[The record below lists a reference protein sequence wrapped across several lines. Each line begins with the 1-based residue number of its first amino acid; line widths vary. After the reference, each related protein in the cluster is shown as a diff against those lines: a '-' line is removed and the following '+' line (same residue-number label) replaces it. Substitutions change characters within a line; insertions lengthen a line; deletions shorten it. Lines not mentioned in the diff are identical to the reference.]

1 MEHDSDQLLV
11 NTIKALSMDA
21 VQAANSGHPGAP
33 MGLADVASVL
43 WTRHLT
49 VDPTQ
54 PDFCDRDRFVLSGGH
69 GSMLLYSLLHLS
81 GFDLPLSE
89 IKNFRQLH
97 SKTPGHPENTITAGV
112 ETTTGPLG
120 AGISNAVGMALAERY
135 LAAHYNRGD
144 HRMVDHFTYVLCGDG
159 DLQEGI
165 SYEACSFAGHQGL
178 GKLVL
183 LYDDNRITIDG
194 STDLSWNE
202 DVDARFEAMGW
213 HAQSVDG
220 HDREAIDVAIE
231 EAKAVTDRPSM
242 IRCRTHIG
250 HGSPNK
256 QDTSAA
262 HGAPLGEEEI
272 RLTKAAMGWVPTQAF
287 VVPDEAYAAFAPMRA
302 RGSQKGR
309 DWATGFEAYQ
319 TEHPELAAQWAQIH
333 SGDGLP
339 DDLEASLEGAVDG
352 SMATRKASGAA
363 LAILADKVP
372 QLWGGSADLAGSNNT
387 TIAGEPSCQADSPGG
402 RNLSFGIREHGMGGI
417 MNGIALHGGLIPY
430 GGTFLTFS
438 DYMRGSIRLA
448 ALMEQ
453 RVVYVFTHDSIF
465 LGEDGPTHQAVEH
478 AMALRLI
485 PNLDVLRP
493 CDARETAA
501 CWAAALRQD
510 KGPSA
515 LLLTRQGLPPLEGTE
530 QAMAQVQNGAYVLS
544 SDADPELILMA
555 TGSEVQ
561 LAVGAAQAL
570 REAGHQV
577 RVVSVPSMDRFLAS
591 DAAYQESVLPAS
603 VTRRVAVEAGRT
615 FGWQAM
621 VGSSGVV
628 VGIDR
633 FGESAP
639 ASDLAEHFGFTV
651 ENVLAQAK
659 SLL

>member
-54 PDFCDRDRFVLSGGH
+54 PEFYDRDRFVLSGGH

-81 GFDLPLSE
+81 GFDLPLAE

-97 SKTPGHPENTITAGV
+97 SKTPGHPENIMTAGV

-120 AGISNAVGMALAERY
+120 QGISNAVGMALAERY
-135 LAAHYNRGD
+135 LAARYNRGD
-144 HRMVDHFTYVLCGDG
+144 YRIVDHFTYVLCGDG

-178 GKLVL
+178 GKLVM
-183 LYDDNRITIDG
+183 LYDDNQITIDG

-213 HAQSVDG
+213 HTQSVDG

-287 VVPDEAYAAFAPMRA
+287 VVPDEAYAAFAPMRI
-302 RGSQKGR
+302 RGAKKGA
-309 DWATGFEAYQ
+309 DWAVGFEAYQ
-319 TEHPELAAQWAQIH
+319 AEYPELAAQWLQIH
-333 SGDGLP
+333 TGDGLP
-339 DDLEASLEGAVDG
+339 DDLEASLDGAVDG
-352 SMATRKASGAA
+352 SMATRKASGGA

-387 TIAGEPSCQADSPGG
+387 TIADEPSCQADSPGG

-515 LLLTRQGLPPLEGTE
+515 LLLTRQGVPSIEGT
-530 QAMAQVQNGAYVLS
+530 QAAFTGVKKGAYILS
-544 SDADPELILMA
+544 TDDDPELVLMA

-561 LAVGAAQAL
+561 LIVGAAKQL
-570 REAGHQV
+570 REDGRRV

-591 DAAYQESVLPAS
+591 DGAEQAAVLPPD
-603 VTRRVAVEAGRT
+603 VTRRLAVEAGRT
-615 FGWQAM
+615 MGWQSL
-621 VGSSGVV
+621 VGSTGSV

-639 ASDLAEHFGFTV
+639 ADVLAEHFGFTV
-651 ENVLAQAK
+651 DNVLRAAK
-659 SLL
+659 ALL

>member
-1 MEHDSDQLLV
+1 MEHEVDQLIV
-11 NTIKALSMDA
+11 NTIKTLSMDA

-33 MGLADVASVL
+33 MGLADVATVL
-43 WTRHLT
+43 WSRHLV
-49 VDPTQ
+49 VDPTA
-54 PDFCDRDRFVLSGGH
+54 PEFVDRDRFVLSGGH

-81 GFDLPLSE
+81 GFDLPLAE
-89 IKNFRQLH
+89 LKNFRQLH
-97 SKTPGHPENTITAGV
+97 SKTPGHPENTLTVGV

-120 AGISNAVGMALAERY
+120 QGVANAVGMALAERY
-135 LAAHYNRGD
+135 LAAQYNRGE
-144 HRMVDHFTYVLCGDG
+144 HRVVDHYTYALCGDG

-178 GKLVL
+178 GKLIL

-194 STDLSWNE
+194 STDLSWCE

-220 HDREAIDVAIE
+220 HDREAIDAAIDQ
-231 EAKAVTDRPSM
+231 AKAETQRPSM

-256 QDTSAA
+256 QDTAAA
-262 HGAPLGEEEI
+262 HGAPLGEDEI
-272 RLTKAAMGWVPTQAF
+272 RLTKAAIGWAPTQSF
-287 VVPDEAYAAFAPMRA
+287 VVPDEAYAGFAPLRA
-302 RGSQKGR
+302 RG
-309 DWATGFEAYQ
+309 ATKRAEWEAAFAAYQ
-319 TEHPELAAQWAQIH
+319 ADHPELAAQWTAVH
-333 SGDGLP
+333 DGDGLP
-339 DDLEASLEGAVDG
+339 SDLEASLRGAVEG
-352 SMATRKASGAA
+352 TMATRKASGAA
-363 LAILADKVP
+363 LAVLAERLP

-387 TIAGEPSCQADSPGG
+387 EIKGEPSCQAATPGG
-402 RNLSFGIREHGMGGI
+402 RNLNYGIREHGMGGI
-417 MNGIALHGGLIPY
+417 MNGVALHGGLIPY

-438 DYMRGSIRLA
+438 DYMRGAIRLA

-501 CWAAALRQD
+501 CWLAAL
-510 KGPSA
+510 KNTSGPSA
-515 LLLTRQGLPPLEGTE
+515 LLLTRQGLPALDGTE
-530 QAMAQVQNGAYVLS
+530 AGFDSVSRGAYVLS
-544 SDADPELILMA
+544 SDDAPDLVLMA

-561 LAVGAAQAL
+561 LVVEAAETL
-570 REAGHQV
+570 RTQGRQV
-577 RVVSVPSMDRFLAS
+577 RVVSVPSMDRFLAQ
-591 DAAYQESVLPAS
+591 DASYRDQVVPPSV
-603 VTRRVAVEAGRT
+603 RQRVAVEAGRT
-615 FGWQAM
+615 MGWQAL
-621 VGSSGVV
+621 VGDAGAI

-639 ASDLAEHFGFTV
+639 ASVLAEHFGFT
-651 ENVLAQAK
+651 AK
-659 SLL
+659 SVVEAVRSLG